1 MGTGLLGC
9 AVRRGRL
16 VSQTHRRAHAAGEA
30 GLCSP
35 AKSRELML
43 FLFSMFFLF
52 VMLVMLVMME
62 GGLAMRR
69 AGDDGCV
76 CAWCWQVRSRR

>member
-1 MGTGLLGC
+1 
-9 AVRRGRL
+9 
-16 VSQTHRRAHAAGEA
+16 
-30 GLCSP
+30 
-35 AKSRELML
+35 ML